1 MRPTTFAVYASVF
14 LIFCLNNLSIP
25 HTSSIS
31 LYSTCKSTDW
41 KAAAALLFPAAC
53 AYSKRIRGRRFDGA
67 GAQEQKQRP
76 FILFRMIYHAVM
88 LMMCICVVVLAL
100 LLNQKLNLVKMPA
113 VIQQFHLE
121 DLGSWLP
128 FENWFS
134 LKEEPVSTSPVYTL
148 LKDDHYSNGTN
159 QARSGYA
166 GVVLH
171 VQKQA
176 DKKSSVTV
184 KQDNGAVV
192 TYGNLNEVKV
202 KQDDRILKEAVLGT
216 ADSYVTINAL
226 KDNEKIKVSDAFS

>member
-1 MRPTTFAVYASVF
+1 MDDLRRVR
-14 LIFCLNNLSIP
+14 
-25 HTSSIS
+25 
-31 LYSTCKSTDW
+31 
-41 KAAAALLFPAAC
+41 
-53 AYSKRIRGRRFDGA
+53 KRIRGRRFGGA
-67 GAQEQKQRP
+67 GAGEQKQRP
-76 FILFRMIYHAVM
+76 FILFRMFYHMVM

-113 VIQQFHLE
+113 VIQQFKLE

-134 LKEEPVSTSPVYTL
+134 LKDTPVSTSSAYTL

-159 QARSGYA
+159 QATSGFA

-176 DKKSSVTV
+176 DGKSMVSI
-184 KQDNGAVV
+184 KQDNGVV
-192 TYGNLNEVKV
+192 VNYGHLNDVKV
-202 KQDDRILKEAVLGT
+202 NQDDRILKEAVIGT
-216 ADSYVTINAL
+216 VNSYVTITAL

>member
-1 MRPTTFAVYASVF
+1 MDDLRRVR
-14 LIFCLNNLSIP
+14 
-25 HTSSIS
+25 
-31 LYSTCKSTDW
+31 
-41 KAAAALLFPAAC
+41 
-53 AYSKRIRGRRFDGA
+53 KRIRGRRFDGA

-76 FILFRMIYHAVM
+76 FILFRMIYHVVM

-113 VIQQFHLE
+113 VIQQLNLE

-128 FENWFS
+128 FESWFS
-134 LKEEPVSTSPVYTL
+134 LKDEAVSTSPVYTL

-159 QARSGYA
+159 QARNGYA
-166 GVVLH
+166 GIVLH

-176 DKKSSVTV
+176 DKKSSVTI
-184 KQDNGAVV
+184 KQDNGVVV

-226 KDNEKIKVSDAFS
+226 KDNEKIKVSDAFSGRCAV